1 MSNKNMAF
9 KMEDLKYNNGVF
21 PRETLIEAINNRERI
36 IPELLETIRFSTENI
51 ESLVEDDKY
60 FAHIYAVY
68 LLAQFREQRAFRPLL
83 DLFSIP
89 GEILLD
95 FFGDF
100 VHEGLARVL
109 ASVNDG
115 SIDLLKTKLIE
126 DENVHEYVRAAAL
139 KTLTILVLTGESH
152 REETIEYFRELFD
165 GKLKRETSYMWIA
178 LVVECLKLYPEELYE
193 EIKKAYDDDL
203 VERFFV
209 NMEDVENAIKKG
221 KEAVIADSKSDRLY
235 SLIDDTIHE
244 LETWACFKR
253 TEKKKKKQR
262 DDIKASEVPPNLAA
276 SSVRKSRK
284 IGRNEPCPCGS
295 GKKYKKCCLNK
306 A

>member
-1 MSNKNMAF
+1 MSNKKMAF
-9 KMEDLKYNNGVF
+9 KMEDLKYNNGIF

-68 LLAQFREQRAFRPLL
+68 LLAQFREQRAFRLLL

-139 KTLTILVLTGESH
+139 KTLSILVVIGERS
-152 REETIEYFRELFD
+152 REETINYFKELFT
-165 GKLKRETSYMWIA
+165 GKLKREASYIWIA
-178 LVVECLKLYPEELYE
+178 LVLESMDLYPEELYE

-203 VERFFV
+203 VDRFFV
-209 NMEDVENAIKKG
+209 NMDDVEDALKKG
-221 KEAVIADSKSDRLY
+221 KEGVLIDLKRNREY
-235 SLIDDTIHE
+235 SLVDDTIGD
-244 LETWACFKR
+244 LENWACFKR
-253 TEKKKKKQR
+253 TEKEKR
-262 DDIKASEVPPNLAA
+262 RRNNDTKASNIQHNSFTPH
-276 SSVRKSRK
+276 VRESRK